1 VKQANAG
8 SSPLMHRYL
17 GVVSAAAVASAC
29 WLGFVYSQEKVL
41 ARRYGVVG
49 RQLTEMKRRSA
60 RIDALT
66 QSLGELQATTVET
79 IETEPLV
86 EFLEEAADKRRVRLT
101 NISPRPPVESR
112 RKVLNRLRVTTE
124 QVTWVQVAEA
134 RLEDLV
140 YFLHEIETERQPF
153 FIKELTNLSPNEG
166 KGDNWRVRV
175 VLSRVDVRQDIGGEA
190 AP

>member
-1 VKQANAG
+1 MKQRNGG
-8 SSPLMHRYL
+8 SSPSMQRYL
-17 GVVSAAAVASAC
+17 GVVGVAAVASAC
-29 WLGFVYSQEKVL
+29 WLGFVYSQEKAL
-41 ARRYGVVG
+41 LKRYGVVEG
-49 RQLTEMKRRSA
+49 QLTQMKRRSA
-60 RIDALT
+60 RIEALT
-66 QSLGELQATTVET
+66 QSLGELQATTEEA

-86 EFLEEAADKRRVRLT
+86 EFLEEAAEKRRVRLT

-112 RKVLNRLRVTTE
+112 RKVLDRLRVTTE

-140 YFLHEIETERQPF
+140 YFLHEIETERHPF

-175 VLSRVDVRQDIGGEA
+175 VLSRIDVRQHGDA